1 MATVTY
7 DPQADALGIIFGPG
21 PSEGEEAYP
30 GVILH
35 FDAENRNVE
44 IEILSASKTLAPGA
58 VDNRTG
64 GRVNPYVLP
73 PSPIASESRPTRKSS
88 RKSRSITPVR

>member
-35 FDAENRNVE
+35 FDAENRIVE

-58 VDNRTG
+58 VDN
-64 GRVNPYVLP
+64 LP
-73 PSPIASESRPTRKSS
+73 APEPAAE
-88 RKSRSITPVR
+88 